1 VKADGFLGGV
11 FTMRRML
18 ALVAFAAVVASA
30 AGSLIVLPNG
40 ATRAAG
46 KDATFLIPAA
56 DGYGVA
62 DCLTAPGSECGRVVA
77 DAYCEAQGFA
87 KSESFGRAA
96 AEDLTGTLEAAV
108 VRPESERPIRVS
120 CVN

>member
-1 VKADGFLGGV
+1 VKAKGLFSGV
-11 FTMRRML
+11 FTMRRTI
-18 ALVAFAAVVASA
+18 AVVAFAAVVASA
-30 AGSLIVLPNG
+30 AGSFVILPNG
-40 ATRAAG
+40 TSRAAG

-56 DGYGVA
+56 EGYGVA

-96 AEDLTGTLEAAV
+96 LDDVTGTLETAA
-108 VRPESERPIRVS
+108 VRPEAERPIRIS
-120 CVN
+120 CVD